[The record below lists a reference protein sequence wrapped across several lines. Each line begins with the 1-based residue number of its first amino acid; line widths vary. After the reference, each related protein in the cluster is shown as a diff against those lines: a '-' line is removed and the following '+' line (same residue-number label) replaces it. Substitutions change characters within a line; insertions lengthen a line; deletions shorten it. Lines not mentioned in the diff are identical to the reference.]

1 MCSFLLCAAGFCLT
15 HKPNLSFPLGEMSR
29 SDRDGRNQLTW
40 LFKFALIRICQ
51 CAALSVICWR
61 KCQLSQRES
70 READADCTHAASG
83 ELLRRSACVLLLPS
97 RLAPCHLPQGGRLWV
112 SAQPKLVSPSG
123 RDVAQRQRGQE
134 PADMAFQ
141 ICPDSNLPVCCP
153 LSHLLAQMPALPK
166 GEPRSR
172 CGLHTCRIR

>member
-29 SDRDGRNQLTW
+29 SDREGRNQLTW

-70 READADCTHAASG
+70 REAGADCTHAASG
-83 ELLRRSACVLLLPS
+83 ELLRRPARVLLLPS

-112 SAQPKLVSPSG
+112 SAQPKLVSPLG
-123 RDVAQRQRGQE
+123 RDVAQRQRWLILLHASGCLAVSPTSQNTVRNTAAMSAE
-134 PADMAFQ
+134 SVM
-141 ICPDSNLPVCCP
+141 P
-153 LSHLLAQMPALPK
+153 L
-166 GEPRSR
+166 
-172 CGLHTCRIR
+172 